1 MFKRIPLVVA
11 TLLIAV
17 VTAGLLAACTS
28 DDDEP
33 EPAAAAAAAVA
44 MEKEGD
50 AMAKDATA
58 MEKKEGDAMA
68 KDPTAMEKKESEQAS
83 SGGSYGGDS
92 YGSDSDAM
100 AMTKELP
107 DHIRA
112 SHFVDS
118 YPMHGDSLT
127 QSPAEVVINVNF
139 NLNENSRINV
149 TRDGEPVAV
158 GSAMIAEDQLS
169 MRASLQDPTA
179 DGVYE
184 VKYRACWPDGS
195 CHNGSYAFFVDS
207 SAIGAYTDLRGQS
220 EVTIKMV
227 DGVRFDA
234 AQIIISPGTKVTWV
248 NEDATVHFVN
258 TDPHPSHNV
267 LPDLNSTAMREGDT
281 FSYSFDKAGAWGYHC
296 SAHQNLGMVAQVV
309 VQ

>member
-1 MFKRIPLVVA
+1 
-11 TLLIAV
+11 
-17 VTAGLLAACTS
+17 
-28 DDDEP
+28 
-33 EPAAAAAAAVA
+33 
-44 MEKEGD
+44 
-50 AMAKDATA
+50 